1 MTYQFAAELAGRTI
15 VITGGGRSIG
25 REMVTAAAAAKMK
38 VAVME
43 VNQENL
49 DRTISEIKKSGGDVT
64 GYVVDLQV
72 ESQINDAIAK
82 IEKDFG
88 KIEVFVN
95 NAAFHDAGDLLGSSL
110 EMWNKTFAINTTAP
124 FLCIKAVLPGMI
136 ARGSGSIINI
146 GTVNSKMMIGS
157 DSYTASKAALHAISR
172 TVAVRYGK
180 NNIRCN
186 TIVPGTIATEVWQ
199 ERIDRNPAVFENLK
213 SWYPL
218 GRVGKPSDITAA
230 VLYLASDQAPWMT
243 GTEFVVD
250 GGLLAGFAP
259 MYPVVEGSD

>member
-25 REMVTAAAAAKMK
+25 REMATAAAAAKMK
-38 VAVME
+38 VAILE
-43 VNQENL
+43 VNKETL
-49 DRTISEIKKSGGDVT
+49 DRTVAELKQQGGDVS

-72 ESQINDAIAK
+72 ESQIIDAIAQV
-82 IEKDFG
+82 EKDFG
-88 KIEVFVN
+88 TIEVLVN
-95 NAAFHDAGDLLGSSL
+95 NAAFHDSAELLHSSL
-110 EMWNKTFAINTTAP
+110 EMWNKTFAINTAAP
-124 FLCIKAVLPGMI
+124 FLCIRAVLPGMI
-136 ARGSGSIINI
+136 ARKSGTIINI

-157 DSYTASKAALHAISR
+157 DSYTASKAALHALTR

-180 NNIRCN
+180 HNIRCN
-186 TIVPGTIATEVWQ
+186 TVVPGTIATEVWQ
-199 ERIDRNPAVFENLK
+199 ERIDRNPAVFEQLK
-213 SWYPL
+213 TWYPL

-259 MYPVVEGSD
+259 MYPAVEGSD

>member
-25 REMVTAAAAAKMK
+25 REMATAATAAKMK
-38 VAVME
+38 VAILE
-43 VNQENL
+43 VNKENL
-49 DRTISEIKKSGGDVT
+49 DKTVAELKQQGGDVT

-72 ESQINDAIAK
+72 ESQIIDAFAK
-82 IEKDFG
+82 IEKEFG
-88 KIEVFVN
+88 EIEVLVN
-95 NAAFHDAGDLLGSSL
+95 NAAFHDSAELLESSL
-110 EMWNKTFAINTTAP
+110 EMWNKTFAINTAAP
-124 FLCIKAVLPGMI
+124 FLCIRAVLPGMI
-136 ARGSGSIINI
+136 SRKRGSIINI

-157 DSYTASKAALHAISR
+157 DSYTASKAALHALTR

-180 NNIRCN
+180 HNIRCN
-186 TIVPGTIATEVWQ
+186 TVVPGTIATEVWQ
-199 ERIDRNPAVFENLK
+199 ERINRNPAVFEQLK

-243 GTEFVVD
+243 GTEFLVD

>member
-1 MTYQFAAELAGRTI
+1 MTYQFAAELVGRTI

-25 REMVTAAAAAKMK
+25 RELATAASAAKMK
-38 VAVME
+38 VAILE
-43 VNQENL
+43 IDKKNL
-49 DRTISEIKKSGGDVT
+49 DETVAALRATGGDVT
-64 GYVVDLQV
+64 GYQVDLQD
-72 ESQINDAIAK
+72 ESQINDTISK

-88 KIEVFVN
+88 KIEVLVN
-95 NAAFHDAGDLLGSSL
+95 NAAFHDANDLLETTL
-110 EMWNKTFAINTTAP
+110 EVWNKTLAINLTAP

-136 ARGSGSIINI
+136 SRKVGSIINI
-146 GTVNSKMMIGS
+146 GPVNAKMMIGS
-157 DSYTASKAALHAISR
+157 DSYTASKAALHALTR

-180 NNIRCN
+180 NGIRCN
-186 TIVPGTIATEVWQ
+186 TVVPGTIATDAWQ
-199 ERIDRNPAVFENLK
+199 ERIDRNPTVFEKLK

-218 GRVGKPSDITAA
+218 GRVGKPSDIAAA
-230 VLYLASDQAPWMT
+230 VLYLASDQAPWMS

>member
-25 REMVTAAAAAKMK
+25 REMATAAAAAKMK
-38 VAVME
+38 VAILE
-43 VNQENL
+43 VNKETL
-49 DRTISEIKKSGGDVT
+49 DRTVAELKQQGGDVT

-72 ESQINDAIAK
+72 ESQIIDAITQV
-82 IEKDFG
+82 EKDFG
-88 KIEVFVN
+88 TIEVLVN
-95 NAAFHDAGDLLGSSL
+95 NAAFHDSAELLNSSL
-110 EMWNKTFAINTTAP
+110 EMWNKTFAINTAAP
-124 FLCIKAVLPGMI
+124 FLCIRAVLPGMI
-136 ARGSGSIINI
+136 ARKSGTIINI

-157 DSYTASKAALHAISR
+157 DSYTASKAALHALTR

-180 NNIRCN
+180 HNIRCN
-186 TIVPGTIATEVWQ
+186 TVVPGTIATEVWQ
-199 ERIDRNPAVFENLK
+199 ERIDRNPAVFDQLK
-213 SWYPL
+213 TWYPL

-259 MYPVVEGSD
+259 MYPAVEGSD

>member
-1 MTYQFAAELAGRTI
+1 MAYQFAAELAGRTI

-25 REMVTAAAAAKMK
+25 REMASAAAAAKMK
-38 VAVME
+38 LAV
-43 VNQENL
+43 VDINKANL
-49 DRTISEIKKSGGDVT
+49 DDVVSKLKETGADVT
-64 GYVVDLQV
+64 GYVVDL
-72 ESQINDAIAK
+72 ESEEQIIKTFAE
-82 IEKDFG
+82 IEKALG
-88 KIEVFVN
+88 KIEVLVN
-95 NAAFHDAGDLLGSSL
+95 NAAFHDGEDLLHTSV
-110 EMWNKTFAINTTAP
+110 EVWNKTFNINVTAP
-124 FLCIKAVLPGMI
+124 FLTTKAVLPGMMS
-136 ARGSGSIINI
+136 RKFGVIINI

-157 DSYTASKAALHAISR
+157 DSYTASKAALHALTR
-172 TVAVRYGK
+172 TIAVRYGK
-180 NNIRCN
+180 FGIRCN

-199 ERIDRNPAVFENLK
+199 ERIDRNPAVFDNLK

>member
-1 MTYQFAAELAGRTI
+1 MIYQFAPELAGRTI

-25 REMVTAAAAAKMK
+25 REMVAAAAAAKMK
-38 VAVME
+38 VAILE
-43 VNQENL
+43 VNKVNL
-49 DRTISEIKKSGGDVT
+49 DKTVAELKSAGGDVT
-64 GYVVDLQV
+64 GFVVDLEV
-72 ESQINDAIAK
+72 KSQIVDAIAK

-95 NAAFHDAGDLLGSSL
+95 NAAFHDAEDILASTL

-124 FLCIKAVLPGMI
+124 FLCIQTVLPGMI
-136 ARGSGSIINI
+136 ARNSGSIINI

-157 DSYTASKAALHAISR
+157 DSYTASKAALHAITR

-180 NNIRCN
+180 HNIRCN

-199 ERIDRNPAVFENLK
+199 ERIDRNPAVFDVLK
-213 SWYPL
+213 TWYPL
-218 GRVGKPSDITAA
+218 GRVGKPSDIAAA

-250 GGLLAGFAP
+250 GGLLAGFNP
-259 MYPVVEGSD
+259 MYPAVEGSD

>member
-1 MTYQFAAELAGRTI
+1 MSYQFAEELVGRTI

-72 ESQINDAIAK
+72 EFTHKNVK
-82 IEKDFG
+82 VFGKKDFG

-95 NAAFHDAGDLLGSSL
+95 NAAFHDAADLLGSSL
-110 EMWNKTFAINTTAP
+110 EMWNKTFAINTVAP
-124 FLCIKAVLPGMI
+124 FLCIRAILPGMI
-136 ARGSGSIINI
+136 ARKSGSIINI

-157 DSYTASKAALHAISR
+157 DSYTASKAALHALTR

-180 NNIRCN
+180 DNIRCN

>member
-25 REMVTAAAAAKMK
+25 REMATAATAAKMK
-38 VAVME
+38 VAILE
-43 VNQENL
+43 VNKENL
-49 DRTISEIKKSGGDVT
+49 DKTVAELKQQGGDVT

-72 ESQINDAIAK
+72 ESQIIDAFAK

-88 KIEVFVN
+88 KIEILVN
-95 NAAFHDAGDLLGSSL
+95 NAAFHDSAELLDSSL
-110 EMWNKTFAINTTAP
+110 EMWNKTFAINTAAP
-124 FLCIKAVLPGMI
+124 FLCIRAVLPGMI
-136 ARGSGSIINI
+136 ARKSGSIINI

-157 DSYTASKAALHAISR
+157 DSYTASKAALHALTR

-180 NNIRCN
+180 HNIRCN
-186 TIVPGTIATEVWQ
+186 TVVPGTIATEVWQ
-199 ERIDRNPAVFENLK
+199 ERIDRNPAVFEQLK

-243 GTEFVVD
+243 GTEFLVD

>member
-1 MTYQFAAELAGRTI
+1 MIYQFAAELAGRTI

-72 ESQINDAIAK
+72 ESQINEVIAK

-95 NAAFHDAGDLLGSSL
+95 NAAFHDAKDLLGSSL

>member
-25 REMVTAAAAAKMK
+25 REMATAAVAAKMK
-38 VAVME
+38 VAILE
-43 VNQENL
+43 VNQETL
-49 DRTISEIKKSGGDVT
+49 DRTVTELKQQGGDVT

-72 ESQINDAIAK
+72 ESQIIDVFAQV
-82 IEKDFG
+82 EKDFG
-88 KIEVFVN
+88 KIEVLVN
-95 NAAFHDAGDLLGSSL
+95 NAAFHDSAELLDSSL
-110 EMWNKTFAINTTAP
+110 EMWNKTFAINTAAP
-124 FLCIKAVLPGMI
+124 FLCIRAVLPGMI
-136 ARGSGSIINI
+136 ARKSGAIINI
-146 GTVNSKMMIGS
+146 GTVNAKMMIGS
-157 DSYTASKAALHAISR
+157 DSYTASKAALHALTR

-180 NNIRCN
+180 HNIRCN
-186 TIVPGTIATEVWQ
+186 TVVPGTIATEVWQ
-199 ERIDRNPAVFENLK
+199 ERIDRNPAVFEQLK

-243 GTEFVVD
+243 GTEFLVD
-250 GGLLAGFAP
+250 GGLLAGLAP

>member
-25 REMVTAAAAAKMK
+25 REMATAAAAAKMK
-38 VAVME
+38 VAILE
-43 VNQENL
+43 VNQETL
-49 DRTISEIKKSGGDVT
+49 DRTVTELKQQGGDVT

-72 ESQINDAIAK
+72 ESQIIDVFAQV
-82 IEKDFG
+82 EKDFG
-88 KIEVFVN
+88 KIEVLVN
-95 NAAFHDAGDLLGSSL
+95 NAAFHDSAELLDSSL
-110 EMWNKTFAINTTAP
+110 EMWNKTFAINAAAP
-124 FLCIKAVLPGMI
+124 FLCIRAVLPGMI
-136 ARGSGSIINI
+136 ARKSGAIINI
-146 GTVNSKMMIGS
+146 GTVNAKMMIGS
-157 DSYTASKAALHAISR
+157 DSYTASKAALHALTR

-180 NNIRCN
+180 HNIRCN
-186 TIVPGTIATEVWQ
+186 TVVPGTIATEVWQ
-199 ERIDRNPAVFENLK
+199 ERIDRNPAVFEQLK

-243 GTEFVVD
+243 GTEFLVD
-250 GGLLAGFAP
+250 GGLLAGLAP

>member
-25 REMVTAAAAAKMK
+25 REMATAAAAAKMK
-38 VAVME
+38 VAILE
-43 VNQENL
+43 VNKVNL
-49 DRTISEIKKSGGDVT
+49 DKTVAELKSAGGDVT
-64 GYVVDLQV
+64 GYVVDLEV
-72 ESQINDAIAK
+72 ESQITDAISK
-82 IEKDFG
+82 IENDFG

-95 NAAFHDAGDLLGSSL
+95 NAAFHDAEDLLGSTL

-124 FLCIKAVLPGMI
+124 FLCIKAILPGMI
-136 ARGSGSIINI
+136 ARKSGSIINI

-157 DSYTASKAALHAISR
+157 DSYTASKAALHAITR

-186 TIVPGTIATEVWQ
+186 TIVPGTIVTEVWQ

>member
-1 MTYQFAAELAGRTI
+1 MSYQFAAELAGRTI

-72 ESQINDAIAK
+72 ESQINEVIAK
-82 IEKDFG
+82 IEKDFC

-95 NAAFHDAGDLLGSSL
+95 NAAFHDAEDLLGTSL
-110 EMWNKTFAINTTAP
+110 EMWNKTFAINTAAP
-124 FLCIKAVLPGMI
+124 FLCIKAILPGMI
-136 ARGSGSIINI
+136 ARKSGSIINI

-157 DSYTASKAALHAISR
+157 DSYTASKAALHALTR

-180 NNIRCN
+180 DNVRCN

>member
-25 REMVTAAAAAKMK
+25 REMATAAAAAKMK
-38 VAVME
+38 VAILE
-43 VNQENL
+43 VNQETL
-49 DRTISEIKKSGGDVT
+49 DRTVTELKQQGGDVT

-72 ESQINDAIAK
+72 ESQIIDVFAQV
-82 IEKDFG
+82 EKDFG
-88 KIEVFVN
+88 KIEVLVN
-95 NAAFHDAGDLLGSSL
+95 NAAFHDSAELLDSSL
-110 EMWNKTFAINTTAP
+110 EMWNKTFAINTAAP
-124 FLCIKAVLPGMI
+124 FLCIRAVLPGMI
-136 ARGSGSIINI
+136 ARKSGAIINI
-146 GTVNSKMMIGS
+146 GTVNAKMMIGS
-157 DSYTASKAALHAISR
+157 DSYTASKAALHALTR

-180 NNIRCN
+180 HNIRCN
-186 TIVPGTIATEVWQ
+186 TVVPGTIATEVWQ
-199 ERIDRNPAVFENLK
+199 ERIHRNPAVFEQLK

-243 GTEFVVD
+243 GTEFLVD
-250 GGLLAGFAP
+250 GGLLAGLAP

>member
-72 ESQINDAIAK
+72 ESQINEVIAK

-95 NAAFHDAGDLLGSSL
+95 NAAFHDSEDLLGSSL

>member
-25 REMVTAAAAAKMK
+25 REMATAAAAAKMK
-38 VAVME
+38 IAILE
-43 VNQENL
+43 INKANL
-49 DRTISEIKKSGGDVT
+49 DETVNSLRANGTDIT
-64 GYVVDLQV
+64 GYQVDLQV
-72 ESQINDAIAK
+72 EDQIVNTIK
-82 IEKDFG
+82 EIERDFG

-95 NAAFHDAGDLLGSSL
+95 NAAFHDSADLIASSL
-110 EMWNKTFAINTTAP
+110 EMWNKTLDINITAP
-124 FLCIKAVLPGMI
+124 FICIRAILPGMI
-136 ARGSGSIINI
+136 ERKFGAIINI

-157 DSYTASKAALHAISR
+157 DSYTASKAALHALTR
-172 TVAVRYGK
+172 TVAVRYGGHG
-180 NNIRCN
+180 IRCN

-199 ERIDRNPAVFENLK
+199 ERIDRNPSVFENLK
-213 SWYPL
+213 SWYPM
-218 GRVGKPSDITAA
+218 GRVGKPSDIAAA

-259 MYPVVEGSD
+259 MFPVVEGTD

>member
-1 MTYQFAAELAGRTI
+1 MNYQFAAELAGRTI

-25 REMVTAAAAAKMK
+25 REMANAAVAAKMK
-38 VAVME
+38 VAIME
-43 VNQENL
+43 VNQVNL
-49 DRTISEIKKSGGDVT
+49 EKAVLELKRAGGDVT

-72 ESQINDAIAK
+72 ESQINEAIAK
-82 IEKDFG
+82 IEKDLG

-95 NAAFHDAGDLLGSSL
+95 NAAFHDSAELLESSL
-110 EMWNKTFAINTTAP
+110 EMWNKTFAINTAAP
-124 FLCIKAVLPGMI
+124 FLCIKAILPGMI
-136 ARGSGSIINI
+136 ARKSGSIINI

-157 DSYTASKAALHAISR
+157 DSYTASKAALHAITR

-180 NNIRCN
+180 YNIRCN

-213 SWYPL
+213 SWYPM

-259 MYPVVEGSD
+259 MYPVVEGTD

>member
-1 MTYQFAAELAGRTI
+1 MTYQFAAELAGRSI

-25 REMVTAAAAAKMK
+25 REMATAAAAAKMK
-38 VAVME
+38 VAILE
-43 VNQENL
+43 VNKSTL
-49 DRTISEIKKSGGDVT
+49 DRTVAELKQQGGDVT

-72 ESQINDAIAK
+72 ESQIIDAIAQV
-82 IEKDFG
+82 EKDFG
-88 KIEVFVN
+88 TIEVLVN
-95 NAAFHDAGDLLGSSL
+95 NAAFHDSAELLHSSL
-110 EMWNKTFAINTTAP
+110 EMWNKTFAINTAAP
-124 FLCIKAVLPGMI
+124 FLCIRAVLPGMI
-136 ARGSGSIINI
+136 ARKSGTIINI

-157 DSYTASKAALHAISR
+157 DSYTASKAALHALTR

-180 NNIRCN
+180 HNIRCN
-186 TIVPGTIATEVWQ
+186 TVVPGTIATEVWQ
-199 ERIDRNPAVFENLK
+199 ERIDRNPAVFEQLK
-213 SWYPL
+213 TWYPL

-259 MYPVVEGSD
+259 MYPAVEGSD

>member
-1 MTYQFAAELAGRTI
+1 MNYQFAAELAGRTI

-25 REMVTAAAAAKMK
+25 REMANAAVAAKMK
-38 VAVME
+38 VAIME
-43 VNQENL
+43 VNQVNL
-49 DRTISEIKKSGGDVT
+49 EKAVAELKSAGGDVT

-72 ESQINDAIAK
+72 ESQINEAIAK
-82 IEKDFG
+82 IEKDLG

-95 NAAFHDAGDLLGSSL
+95 NAAFHDSAELLESSL
-110 EMWNKTFAINTTAP
+110 EMWNKTFAINTAAP
-124 FLCIKAVLPGMI
+124 FLCIKAILPGMI
-136 ARGSGSIINI
+136 AQKGGSIINI

-157 DSYTASKAALHAISR
+157 DSYTASKAALHAITR

-180 NNIRCN
+180 HNIRCN

-259 MYPVVEGSD
+259 MYPVVEGTD

>member
-25 REMVTAAAAAKMK
+25 REMATAAAAAKMK
-38 VAVME
+38 IAILE
-43 VNQENL
+43 INKANL
-49 DRTISEIKKSGGDVT
+49 DETVNSLLANGADIT
-64 GYVVDLQV
+64 GYQVDLQV
-72 ESQINDAIAK
+72 EDQIVNTIK
-82 IEKDFG
+82 EIERDFG

-95 NAAFHDAGDLLGSSL
+95 NAAFHDSADLIASSL
-110 EMWNKTFAINTTAP
+110 EMWNKTLDINITAP
-124 FLCIKAVLPGMI
+124 FICIRAILPGMI
-136 ARGSGSIINI
+136 ERKFGAIINI

-157 DSYTASKAALHAISR
+157 DSYTASKAALHALTR
-172 TVAVRYGK
+172 TVAVRYGGHG
-180 NNIRCN
+180 IRCN

-199 ERIDRNPAVFENLK
+199 ERIDRNPSVFENLK
-213 SWYPL
+213 SWYPM
-218 GRVGKPSDITAA
+218 GRVGKPSDIAAA

-259 MYPVVEGSD
+259 MYPVVEGTD

>member
-1 MTYQFAAELAGRTI
+1 MIYQFAPELAGRTI

-25 REMVTAAAAAKMK
+25 REMVAAAAAAKMK
-38 VAVME
+38 VAILE
-43 VNQENL
+43 VNKVNL
-49 DRTISEIKKSGGDVT
+49 DKTVAELKSAGGDVT
-64 GYVVDLQV
+64 GFVVDLEV
-72 ESQINDAIAK
+72 KSQIVDAIAK

-95 NAAFHDAGDLLGSSL
+95 NAAFHDAEDILASTL

-124 FLCIKAVLPGMI
+124 FLCIQAVLPGMI
-136 ARGSGSIINI
+136 ARNSGSIINI

-157 DSYTASKAALHAISR
+157 DSYTASKAALHAITR

-180 NNIRCN
+180 HNIRCN
-186 TIVPGTIATEVWQ
+186 TIVSGTIATEVWQ
-199 ERIDRNPAVFENLK
+199 ERIDRNPTIFDNLK

-259 MYPVVEGSD
+259 MYPMVEGSD

>member
-25 REMVTAAAAAKMK
+25 REMATAAAAAKMK
-38 VAVME
+38 VAILE
-43 VNQENL
+43 VNKETL
-49 DRTISEIKKSGGDVT
+49 DRTVAELKQQGGDVT

-72 ESQINDAIAK
+72 ESEIINAIAQV
-82 IEKDFG
+82 EKDFG
-88 KIEVFVN
+88 KIEVLVN
-95 NAAFHDAGDLLGSSL
+95 NAAFHDSAELLESSL
-110 EMWNKTFAINTTAP
+110 EMWNKTFAINTAAP
-124 FLCIKAVLPGMI
+124 FLCIRAVLPGMI
-136 ARGSGSIINI
+136 ARKSGAIINI
-146 GTVNSKMMIGS
+146 GTVNAKMMIGS
-157 DSYTASKAALHAISR
+157 DSYTASKAALHALTR

-180 NNIRCN
+180 HNIRCN
-186 TIVPGTIATEVWQ
+186 TVVPGTIATEVWQ
-199 ERIDRNPAVFENLK
+199 ERIDRNPAVFEQLK

-243 GTEFVVD
+243 GTEFLVD
-250 GGLLAGFAP
+250 GGLLAGLAP

>member
-1 MTYQFAAELAGRTI
+1 
-15 VITGGGRSIG
+15 
-25 REMVTAAAAAKMK
+25 
-38 VAVME
+38 
-43 VNQENL
+43 
-49 DRTISEIKKSGGDVT
+49 
-64 GYVVDLQV
+64 
-72 ESQINDAIAK
+72 
-82 IEKDFG
+82 
-88 KIEVFVN
+88 
-95 NAAFHDAGDLLGSSL
+95 
-110 EMWNKTFAINTTAP
+110 
-124 FLCIKAVLPGMI
+124 MI
-136 ARGSGSIINI
+136 ARKSGSIINI

-157 DSYTASKAALHAISR
+157 DSYTDSKAALHALTR

-180 NNIRCN
+180 DNIRCN

-218 GRVGKPSDITAA
+218 GRVGKPTDITAA

-259 MYPVVEGSD
+259 MYPVVEGTD

>member
-25 REMVTAAAAAKMK
+25 REMATAATAAKMK
-38 VAVME
+38 VAILE
-43 VNQENL
+43 VNKENL
-49 DRTISEIKKSGGDVT
+49 DKTVAELKQQGGDVT

-72 ESQINDAIAK
+72 ESQIIDAFAK

-88 KIEVFVN
+88 KIEVLVN
-95 NAAFHDAGDLLGSSL
+95 NAAFHDSAELLDSSL
-110 EMWNKTFAINTTAP
+110 EMWNKTFAINTAAP
-124 FLCIKAVLPGMI
+124 FLCIRAVLPGMI
-136 ARGSGSIINI
+136 ARKSGSIINI

-157 DSYTASKAALHAISR
+157 DSYTASKAALHALTR

-180 NNIRCN
+180 HNIRCN
-186 TIVPGTIATEVWQ
+186 TVVPGTIATEVWQ
-199 ERIDRNPAVFENLK
+199 ERIDRNPAVFEQLK

-243 GTEFVVD
+243 GTEFLFD

>member
-25 REMVTAAAAAKMK
+25 REMATAAAAAKMK
-38 VAVME
+38 VAILE
-43 VNQENL
+43 VNKETL
-49 DRTISEIKKSGGDVT
+49 DRTVAELKQQGGDVT

-72 ESQINDAIAK
+72 ESQIIDAITQV
-82 IEKDFG
+82 EKDFG
-88 KIEVFVN
+88 TIEVLVN
-95 NAAFHDAGDLLGSSL
+95 NAAFHDSAELLHSSL
-110 EMWNKTFAINTTAP
+110 EMWNKTFAINTAAP
-124 FLCIKAVLPGMI
+124 FLCIRAVLPGMI
-136 ARGSGSIINI
+136 ARKSGTIINI

-157 DSYTASKAALHAISR
+157 DSYTASKAALHALTR

-180 NNIRCN
+180 HNIRCN
-186 TIVPGTIATEVWQ
+186 TVVPGTIATEVWQ
-199 ERIDRNPAVFENLK
+199 ERIDRNPAVFEQLK
-213 SWYPL
+213 TWYPL

-259 MYPVVEGSD
+259 MYPAVEGSD

>member
-25 REMVTAAAAAKMK
+25 REMATAAAAAKMK
-38 VAVME
+38 VAILE
-43 VNQENL
+43 VNKETL
-49 DRTISEIKKSGGDVT
+49 DRTVAELKQQGGDVT

-72 ESQINDAIAK
+72 ESQIIDAITQV
-82 IEKDFG
+82 EKDFG
-88 KIEVFVN
+88 TIEVLVN
-95 NAAFHDAGDLLGSSL
+95 NAAFHDSAELLDSSL
-110 EMWNKTFAINTTAP
+110 EMWNKTFAINTAAP
-124 FLCIKAVLPGMI
+124 FLCIRAVLPGMI
-136 ARGSGSIINI
+136 ARKSGTIINI

-157 DSYTASKAALHAISR
+157 DSYTASKAALHALTR

-180 NNIRCN
+180 HNIRCN
-186 TIVPGTIATEVWQ
+186 TVVPGTIATEVWQ
-199 ERIDRNPAVFENLK
+199 ERIDRNPAVFEQLK
-213 SWYPL
+213 TWYPL

-259 MYPVVEGSD
+259 MYPAVEGSD

>member
-1 MTYQFAAELAGRTI
+1 MSYQFASELAGRTI

-25 REMVTAAAAAKMK
+25 REMVAAAAAAKMK
-38 VAVME
+38 VAILE
-43 VNQENL
+43 VNKVNL
-49 DRTISEIKKSGGDVT
+49 DNTVSELKSAGGDVT
-64 GYVVDLQV
+64 GYVVDLEV
-72 ESQINDAIAK
+72 KSQIVDAIAK

-95 NAAFHDAGDLLGSSL
+95 NAAFHDAEDMLASTL

-124 FLCIKAVLPGMI
+124 FLCIQAVLPGMI
-136 ARGSGSIINI
+136 ARNSGSIINI

-157 DSYTASKAALHAISR
+157 DSYTASKAALHAITR

-180 NNIRCN
+180 HNIRCN

-199 ERIDRNPAVFENLK
+199 ERIDRNPTIFENLK

-230 VLYLASDQAPWMT
+230 VLFLASDQAPWMT

-259 MYPVVEGSD
+259 MYPMVEGSD

>member
-25 REMVTAAAAAKMK
+25 REMATAAAAAKMK
-38 VAVME
+38 VAILE
-43 VNQENL
+43 VNKETL
-49 DRTISEIKKSGGDVT
+49 DRTVAELKQQGGDVT

-72 ESQINDAIAK
+72 ESQIIDAIAQV
-82 IEKDFG
+82 EKDFG
-88 KIEVFVN
+88 TIEVLVN
-95 NAAFHDAGDLLGSSL
+95 NAAFHDSAELLHSSL
-110 EMWNKTFAINTTAP
+110 EMWNKTFAINTAAP
-124 FLCIKAVLPGMI
+124 FLCIRTVLPGMI
-136 ARGSGSIINI
+136 ARKSGTIINI

-157 DSYTASKAALHAISR
+157 DSYTASKAALHALTR

-180 NNIRCN
+180 HNIRCN
-186 TIVPGTIATEVWQ
+186 TVVPGTIATEVWQ
-199 ERIDRNPAVFENLK
+199 ERIDRNPAVFEQLK
-213 SWYPL
+213 TWYPL

-259 MYPVVEGSD
+259 MYPAVEGSD

>member
-25 REMVTAAAAAKMK
+25 REMASAAAAAKMK
-38 VAVME
+38 VAIIE
-43 VNQENL
+43 VNKESL
-49 DRTISEIKKSGGDVT
+49 DKTVAELKSAGGDVT

-72 ESQINDAIAK
+72 ESQINDAIAQ

-95 NAAFHDAGDLLGSSL
+95 NAATHDPEDLLHTSL
-110 EMWNKTFAINTTAP
+110 EMWNRTFAINTAAP
-124 FLCIKAVLPGMI
+124 FLCIKAILPGMI
-136 ARGSGSIINI
+136 ARKSGSIINI
-146 GTVNSKMMIGS
+146 GTVNSKMMIRS
-157 DSYTASKAALHAISR
+157 DSYSASKGALHALTR

-180 NNIRCN
+180 NNVRCN
-186 TIVPGTIATEVWQ
+186 TIVPGTIATEIWQ
-199 ERIDRNPAVFENLK
+199 ERIDRNPAVFDVLK
-213 SWYPL
+213 TWYPL
-218 GRVGKPSDITAA
+218 GRVGKPSDIAAA

-250 GGLLAGFAP
+250 GGLLAGFNP
-259 MYPVVEGSD
+259 MYPAVEGSD